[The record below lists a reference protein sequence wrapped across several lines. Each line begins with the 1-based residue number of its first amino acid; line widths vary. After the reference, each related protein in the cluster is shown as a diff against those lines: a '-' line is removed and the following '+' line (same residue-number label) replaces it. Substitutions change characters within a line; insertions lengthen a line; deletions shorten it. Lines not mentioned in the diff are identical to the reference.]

1 MTGLRLSPTA
11 ETSALRALCI
21 QLASIFTDIDY
32 RRAACG
38 TLRFSASTSFTACS
52 ETPSCNSAS
61 VVFPSRPPTFSRF
74 TEPTYYA
81 ASVMLI
87 LALAARMIRG
97 ILETASLI
105 ALLRALNDVL
115 VVAIESLTIL

>member
-1 MTGLRLSPTA
+1 VTGLRLSPTA

-87 LALAARMIRG
+87 LALEARMIRRHTRDG
-97 ILETASLI
+97 RIDRITTSLE
-105 ALLRALNDVL
+105 
-115 VVAIESLTIL
+115 